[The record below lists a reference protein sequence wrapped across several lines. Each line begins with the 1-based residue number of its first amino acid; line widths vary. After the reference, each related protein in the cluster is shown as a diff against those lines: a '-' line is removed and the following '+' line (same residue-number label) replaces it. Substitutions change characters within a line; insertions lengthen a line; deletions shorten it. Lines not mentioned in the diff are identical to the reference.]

1 MQTMHRLV
9 NCWFTAWLQISS
21 VQIKKWM
28 FGSLHGC
35 VLVSSPS
42 HSSCPRSTMSLHVSW
57 RKKKTIWFGWRLFS
71 KGVPT
76 GQQAVSSF
84 LWLGRNTLQP
94 LFQWLP
100 ASPHIVHSILFNIG
114 HPVPPSLPSASFLLY
129 VQHSTPNLGR
139 PHTNYLPH
147 DGSLCDVCWNDEWAI
162 PPRQCCG
169 FDNALFCF
177 YFQFEDNCFTML
189 CWFLCTTWINLKY
202 TYVPPSWNLPPPHS
216 TPLDCH
222 RAPAWAPC
230 IIQQLPIGYLVFI
243 W

>member
-1 MQTMHRLV
+1 MAAHYSSSFSPFPLQEVECQVTQPTLEGRVLLVGERFETQTMHRLV
-9 NCWFTAWLQISS
+9 DCRFTAWLQSSS

-28 FGSLHGC
+28 FGSLHRC

-42 HSSCPRSTMSLHVSW
+42 CPRRTMSLHVSW

-114 HPVPPSLPSASFLLY
+114 HPVPLSLPSVSFLLY
-129 VQHSTPNLGR
+129 VQHSHPQ
-139 PHTNYLPH
+139 
-147 DGSLCDVCWNDEWAI
+147 S
-162 PPRQCCG
+162 Q
-169 FDNALFCF
+169 
-177 YFQFEDNCFTML
+177 
-189 CWFLCTTWINLKY
+189 
-202 TYVPPSWNLPPPHS
+202 PPPH
-216 TPLDCH
+216 
-222 RAPAWAPC
+222 
-230 IIQQLPIGYLVFI
+230 QLPAKWWESMWCLLKWRVGYTSQTMLWI
-243 W
+243 WQCSFLFLFSIWG